1 MRPIPPAI
9 LPRLDLIP
17 RGQITP
23 AAIQAFYAYLQTTPA
38 TVATYR
44 AGIRNFLTYLQSLTT
59 AEALQPTRQTL
70 IAYRAYLIQNY
81 RPATVNLYITSVH
94 CFFSW
99 LSQEGLYSNIADHVK
114 GIKTTRGHKRD
125 SLTAPAVREILDTI
139 TPGGII
145 PARDHAIICLMATTG
160 IRSIEVLRANVED
173 LRLFQGIP
181 VLYIQGKGRTE
192 KADFVKITQPVFEAI
207 REYIRRRGNVPGA
220 APLFASEGHFCRGQ
234 RLSRRSL
241 SRLIKQ
247 RFRAAGY
254 DLKTLTAH
262 SLRHT
267 AATLALLNGETVE
280 EVQQLLRHTDINTTM
295 IYNHSINRI
304 TSNAENSITGAI
316 FGR

>member
-1 MRPIPPAI
+1 
-9 LPRLDLIP
+9 
-17 RGQITP
+17 
-23 AAIQAFYAYLQTTPA
+23 
-38 TVATYR
+38 
-44 AGIRNFLTYLQSLTT
+44 
-59 AEALQPTRQTL
+59 
-70 IAYRAYLIQNY
+70 
-81 RPATVNLYITSVH
+81 
-94 CFFSW
+94 
-99 LSQEGLYSNIADHVK
+99 
-114 GIKTTRGHKRD
+114 
-125 SLTAPAVREILDTI
+125 
-139 TPGGII
+139 
-145 PARDHAIICLMATTG
+145 MATTG